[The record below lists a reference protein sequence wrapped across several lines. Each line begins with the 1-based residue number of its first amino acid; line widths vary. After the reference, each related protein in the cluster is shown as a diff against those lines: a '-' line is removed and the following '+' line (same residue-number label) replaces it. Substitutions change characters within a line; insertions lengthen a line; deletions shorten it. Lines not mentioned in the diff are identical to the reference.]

1 MEIPISTN
9 DLGTEDLQDAD
20 SDPDD
25 IPLAQLFRLPP
36 NTRFFFSKTDDNISW
51 KQSTTMRDPQEN
63 TFLGQS
69 DLPEDILQI
78 HGAYSFFKFFFTD
91 EFLAQ
96 VVEQTCLYSAQKRP
110 NKPITTD
117 IKEIEQFLGIII
129 WMSLVRQHST
139 RRHWAAGTR
148 IPQIA
153 DVMNINRFEELKRFI
168 HFSDNN
174 SATKNTDKIKPVLN
188 QIRTACQ
195 KIPFEEHLSCNEQI
209 IPFKGRISLRTY
221 NPKKP
226 HKWGYKMYILSGF
239 TSNFELC
246 SNKADLTLV
255 PGEPNLG
262 AASNIIVRL
271 CRPIPR
277 DMNHK
282 VYYDNYFSS
291 LYLLAYLQKLG
302 IQSVATVRSNR
313 LKGLDIMSEKD
324 MK

>member
-1 MEIPISTN
+1 MSLTFAKKLI
-9 DLGTEDLQDAD
+9 DLRIQ
-20 SDPDD
+20 
-25 IPLAQLFRLPP
+25 
-36 NTRFFFSKTDDNISW
+36 
-51 KQSTTMRDPQEN
+51 TTMDFPEIKPGAFYGRKRVEVQFIRGIP
-63 TFLGQS
+63 S
-69 DLPEDILQI
+69 DSEDSEL
-78 HGAYSFFKFFFTD
+78 SDD
-91 EFLAQ
+91 EDQ
-96 VVEQTCLYSAQKRP
+96 GE
-110 NKPITTD
+110 
-117 IKEIEQFLGIII
+117 IKN
-129 WMSLVRQHST
+129 

-153 DVMNINRFEELKRFI
+153 DVMPINRFEELKRFI

-174 SATKNTDKIKPVLN
+174 SATKNTDKIEPVLN

-195 KIPFEEHLSCNEQI
+195 KIPFEEHLSCDEQI

-226 HKWGYKMYILSGF
+226 HKWGYKMYILSGVSGF

-302 IQSVATVRSNR
+302 IQSVAT
-313 LKGLDIMSEKD
+313 LDQIA
-324 MK
+324 